1 MNAQYS
7 VKPIEHDLDIDA
19 LIASAQEASGFLKAL
34 AHEARLLILC
44 LLIEEEKSVTEIEET
59 LSLRQP
65 AISQQL
71 ARLRGDG
78 LVEARREGKN
88 IFYSL
93 ARPEVREVIGAL
105 HRAFCRQPRSRL
117 RAVNTRTAALATA
130 PAKVAG
136 RRMRSTP
143 VKRSPPSYR

>member
-1 MNAQYS
+1 MKAQYS
-7 VKPIEHDLDIDA
+7 VKPIEHNLDIDA

-44 LLIEEEKSVTEIEET
+44 LLIEEEKSVTAIEDI

-71 ARLRGDG
+71 ARLRADG
-78 LVEARREGKN
+78 LVETRREGKN

-93 ARPEVREVIGAL
+93 ARPEGGIYQFL
-105 HRAFCRQPRSRL
+105 IK
-117 RAVNTRTAALATA
+117 RT
-130 PAKVAG
+130 G
-136 RRMRSTP
+136 
-143 VKRSPPSYR
+143 